1 MNIITGENIQEQC
14 DLYLGSPGDFEFNPR
29 IFKQTEKCMNLDSI
43 PPSWNNPRTLFV
55 YGHNLSNFLM
65 ILDRLQNK
73 FILVSHNSD
82 ENITDKY
89 RPLLEHPNLLFWHA
103 QNVMFDHPKLGCIPI
118 GIANSMWRHGNL
130 DGLKRAMNV
139 KTPKTR
145 DIYFYFNTGTN
156 RSERVSCLSQ
166 VSEKGISF
174 GPYLEFSNYLN
185 HLATCKYAISPPGNG
200 IDCHRIWECLYLGV
214 IPILKRS
221 VFTEKL
227 AKKFHCVLL
236 DKWSDL
242 NVKALQESYTGP
254 TFYEDLTIDHLN
266 LKNTINY
273 F

>member
-1 MNIITGENIQEQC
+1 MNIITGEKIQEQC
-14 DLYLGSPGDFEFNPR
+14 DLYLGHPGDFEFNPR

-43 PPSWNNPRTLFV
+43 PSNWNNPRTLFV
-55 YGHNLSNFLM
+55 YGCRLFDFLT
-65 ILDRLQNK
+65 IIDRLENE

-89 RPLLEHPNLLFWHA
+89 RPLLEHPKLLFWHA

-118 GIANSMWRHGNL
+118 GIANSIFLHGNL
-130 DGLKRAMNV
+130 DGLNRAMNV
-139 KTPKTR
+139 KPPKSR
-145 DIYFYFNTGTN
+145 DIYFSFDFNTN
-156 RSERVSCLSQ
+156 RLERVGCTYAI
-166 VSEKGISF
+166 SEKGLLF
-174 GPYLEFSNYLN
+174 GPHLEFSKYLN
-185 HLATCKYAISPPGNG
+185 HLATYKYAISPPGNG
-200 IDCHRIWECLYLGV
+200 VDCHRIWECLYLGV

-236 DKWSDL
+236 DNWSDL
-242 NVKALQESYTGP
+242 NIKALLKSYTGP

-266 LKNTINY
+266 LKNTVNY